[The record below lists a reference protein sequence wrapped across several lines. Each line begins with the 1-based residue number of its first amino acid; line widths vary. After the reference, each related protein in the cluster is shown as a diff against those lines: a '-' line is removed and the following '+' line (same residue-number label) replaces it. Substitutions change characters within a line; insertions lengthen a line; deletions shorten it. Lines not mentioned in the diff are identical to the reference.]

1 MDLYQMLIQD
11 HRTVDDLFEKI
22 EKSGERA
29 SKTRQQLFD
38 KLRQE
43 LELHTQV
50 EERIV
55 YPDFKRHAGVK
66 DFIGEALEEHGEVK
80 KMLQQLGR
88 MEPGEKDWSAKIA
101 ELKNAV
107 QHHVRE
113 EEQKIFPAARKEIGE
128 PEADDLARRV
138 QEMKQKATA

>member
-1 MDLYQMLIQD
+1 MDLYQVLIKD

-22 EKSGERA
+22 EKSGEKA
-29 SKTRQQLFD
+29 VKTRQQLFD

-55 YPDFKRHAGVK
+55 YPDFKKHEGTRE
-66 DFIGEALEEHGEVK
+66 FIGEAIEEHGEVK
-80 KMLQQLGR
+80 KMLHQLGR
-88 MEPGEKDWSAKIA
+88 MEPGAADWSARIA
-101 ELKNAV
+101 DLKKAV
-107 QHHVRE
+107 QHHVQE
-113 EEQKIFPAARKEIGE
+113 EERQLFPAARKEIGDE
-128 PEADDLARRV
+128 EANDLARRV

>member
-1 MDLYQMLIQD
+1 MNLYQMLIQD
-11 HRTVDDLFEKI
+11 HRAVDDLFERI
-22 EKSGERA
+22 EKSGENA
-29 SKTRQQLFD
+29 SKTRRQLFD

-55 YPDFKRHAGVK
+55 YPDFKKHSGVK

-88 MEPGEKDWSAKIA
+88 MEPGEKDWSARLA
-101 ELKNAV
+101 ELKGAV

-113 EEQKIFPAARKEIGE
+113 EEQKIFPAARREIGE
-128 PEADDLARRV
+128 QEADDLARRV
-138 QEMKQKATA
+138 REMKQQATA

>member
-11 HRTVDDLFEKI
+11 HRTVNDLFEKI
-22 EKSGERA
+22 EKSGARA
-29 SKTRQQLFD
+29 GKTRQQLFE
-38 KLRQE
+38 KLRAE

-55 YPDFKRHAGVK
+55 YPDFKKHTGTK
-66 DFIGEALEEHGEVK
+66 EFMGEALEEHAEVK
-80 KMLQQLGR
+80 RMLKELGG
-88 MEPGEKDWSAKIA
+88 MEPTAADWSARI
-101 ELKNAV
+101 EDLKKAV

-113 EEQKIFPAARKEIGE
+113 EEQKVFPAARKEIGDD
-128 PEADDLARRV
+128 EANDLARRV

>member
-11 HRTVDDLFEKI
+11 HRAVDDLFEKI
-22 EKSGERA
+22 EKSGEGA

-43 LELHTQV
+43 LELHTQL
-50 EERIV
+50 EEHIV
-55 YPDFKRHAGVK
+55 YPDFKKHSGVK

-88 MEPGEKDWSAKIA
+88 MEPGAADWSARIKD
-101 ELKNAV
+101 LKEAV
-107 QHHVRE
+107 QHHVKE
-113 EEQKIFPAARKEIGE
+113 EEQEIFPAARKEISKDE
-128 PEADDLARRV
+128 TDDLARRV

>member
-22 EKSGERA
+22 EKSGEGA

-55 YPDFKRHAGVK
+55 YPDFKKHSGVK

-113 EEQKIFPAARKEIGE
+113 EEHEIFPAARKEIGE
-128 PEADDLARRV
+128 QEADDLARRV
-138 QEMKQKATA
+138 QEMKQKASA